1 MSNAFIQATS
11 RAIDRHGISAV
22 YKVITEGA
30 YNVDTGSVTNTETS
44 YNIKMYLKHIK
55 ANQFNYPNMIGKDAG
70 LFYILGYN
78 LSFVPSASDLIV
90 FQNKTYKVDSIQSH
104 AANGEIVLYRVL
116 AVV

>member
-44 YNIKMYLKHIK
+44 YNIKIYLKHIK

-78 LSFVPSASDLIV
+78 LSFVPSYLILSYFKIKHIKLIV
-90 FQNKTYKVDSIQSH
+90 F
-104 AANGEIVLYRVL
+104 RVMHQTVKSFYI
-116 AVV
+116 AF